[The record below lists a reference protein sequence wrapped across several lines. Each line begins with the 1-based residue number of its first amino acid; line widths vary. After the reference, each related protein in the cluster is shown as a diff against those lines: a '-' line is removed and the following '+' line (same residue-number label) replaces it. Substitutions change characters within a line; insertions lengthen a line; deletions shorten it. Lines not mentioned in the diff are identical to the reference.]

1 MNNVSETRN
10 TELTEHRA
18 RARMSLRN
26 RITFFV
32 VAWAIVLLPFLFWRS
47 TWFGRPLNDADLN
60 RYLHDDAKPRNIQY
74 ALVQVNERISRH
86 DAGVAQWYPDLVR
99 LSSYPVEEIRNTDA
113 WVMGQDSSRPEF
125 HQALLQML
133 HDSSALV
140 RGNAALALV
149 RFGDHS
155 GHDEIV
161 QMLQLATM
169 TAPQAGKVVDEA
181 RPGTAIRKGGVV
193 LRMEVNGQ
201 EVELR
206 SPLTGR
212 VHEMLVK
219 VNDSVVAGK
228 PLATVAPGEDQVWEA
243 LRGLYIIGTRAD
255 LETVSQ
261 YLRPSD
267 DLPDRV
273 RQQAAMT
280 RDAIQQRNK

>member
-1 MNNVSETRN
+1 MNNISETRT

-32 VAWAIVLLPFLFWRS
+32 VAWAIVLMPFLFWRS
-47 TWFGRPLNDADLN
+47 TWFGRPLTDADLTK
-60 RYLHDDAKPRNIQY
+60 YLHDDGKPRNIQY
-74 ALVQVNERISRH
+74 ALVQMNERIAKH
-86 DAGVAQWYPDLVR
+86 DGSAAQWYPDLVR
-99 LSSYPVEEIRNTDA
+99 LAGYPVEEIRNTDA
-113 WVMGQDSSRPEF
+113 WVMGQDNTRPEF

-149 RFGDHS
+149 RFGDNS
-155 GHDEIV
+155 GHDEV
-161 QMLQLATM
+161 VHMLELATL

-193 LRMEVNGQ
+193 LRMEINGQ

-212 VHEMLVK
+212 VHEMLVH
-219 VNDSVVAGK
+219 VNDGVPAGK
-228 PLATVAPGEDQVWEA
+228 PLATVAPGEEQVWEA
-243 LRGLYIIGTRAD
+243 LRGLYIIGNRTD

-267 DLPDRV
+267 DVSDRV
-273 RQQAAMT
+273 RQQAALT
-280 RDAIQQRNK
+280 REAIQQRNK